1 MTRISATGAPRG
13 GFTLLEVLLA
23 SAIAV
28 LLMAGLYVAMEVQL
42 RQAQEA
48 RAVVD
53 EATVVRS
60 VVNRISSDLAPSL
73 TPGGGRT
80 QSNSAGGGSAA
91 SAGGM
96 GQGGSST
103 PGSSTPGSSPTGS
116 AGAGTT
122 GSGGNTDTQTQDS
135 VLSNFL
141 FGAGV
146 VGDNKRLTIYV
157 SRVPGAAPNSSDSSG
172 DAPMPSD
179 LWMVVYGIADNGS
192 LTRQETPWL
201 TSDDALNLVDL
212 DSSNVPKYVIEE
224 VVDIDFQYW
233 DGSAWQPSWDGTQLS
248 EDQKTPIGPPLA
260 IAVTLTVRM
269 PSSGGPDQ
277 PPEKKCRHVIAIPT
291 APAPPTSAD
300 MSTTTTPMQ

>member
-1 MTRISATGAPRG
+1 MTRAPHSAGIRR

-23 SAIAV
+23 SAIAL

-60 VVNRISSDLAPSL
+60 VVSRISSDLTPCL
-73 TPGGGRT
+73 TPAGGRM
-80 QSNSAGGGSAA
+80 QSNSTSGGGAA
-91 SAGGM
+91 SAATGT
-96 GQGGSST
+96 GQGGSS
-103 PGSSTPGSSPTGS
+103 SSSSS
-116 AGAGTT
+116 SS
-122 GSGGNTDTQTQDS
+122 GSGGAGASGSGGSTDTQSQDS
-135 VLSNFL
+135 VPSNFL
-141 FGAGV
+141 FQAGV

-157 SRVPGAAPNSSDSSG
+157 SRVPGAAPPSSDMSA
-172 DAPMPSD
+172 DAPTPSD
-179 LWMVVYGIADNGS
+179 LWMVVYGIAENGG

-212 DSSNVPKYVIEE
+212 DSSDLPKYVIEE
-224 VVDIDFQYW
+224 VVDIDFEYW
-233 DGSAWQPSWDGTQLS
+233 DGSAWQSSWDGTQLS
-248 EDQKTPIGPPLA
+248 DDQKTPIGPPMA

-269 PSSGGPDQ
+269 PSSGRSDQ
-277 PPEKKCRHVIAIPT
+277 PAEKKCRHVIAIPT

-300 MSTTTTPMQ
+300 TTTTTTPMP

>member
-1 MTRISATGAPRG
+1 MTWLPRTRG
-13 GFTLLEVLLA
+13 RRNGFTLLEVLLA
-23 SAIAV
+23 SGIAV

-60 VVNRISSDLAPSL
+60 VVDRIGNDLTPSL
-73 TPGGGRT
+73 TPGGGRI
-80 QSNSAGGGSAA
+80 QSNSSSSGGAA
-91 SAGGM
+91 SAAAGT
-96 GQGGSST
+96 GQGATTSTSSSST
-103 PGSSTPGSSPTGS
+103 ATGN
-116 AGAGTT
+116 AGAT
-122 GSGGNTDTQTQDS
+122 GSGTGTDMQTQDA
-135 VLSNFL
+135 VPSNFL
-141 FGAGV
+141 FQAGV
-146 VGDNKRLTIYV
+146 VGDDKRLTIYV
-157 SRVPGAAPNSSDSSG
+157 SRVPGAAPASSDSSA
-172 DAPMPSD
+172 DAPTPSD
-179 LWMVVYGIADNGS
+179 LWMVVYGIAENGG

-201 TSDDALNLVDL
+201 TSDDAVNLIDI
-212 DSSNVPKYVIEE
+212 DNADVPKYVIEE

-248 EDQKTPIGPPLA
+248 DDQKTPIGPPMA

-269 PSSGGPDQ
+269 PSSGGSDQ
-277 PPEKKCRHVIAIPT
+277 PAEKKCRHVIAIPT